1 MTAFMPLTVSWCYMK
16 PPDAM
21 QQRGLAVLMTVVTL
35 TALSSMALAGLLFQ
49 AQALQAQ
56 QHRQWLLLKQRN
68 EEQFARQQAYYAKFE
83 KD

>member
-1 MTAFMPLTVSWCYMK
+1 MYHTRLPLQK
-16 PPDAM
+16 
-21 QQRGLAVLMTVVTL
+21 GLAVLMTVVTL
-35 TALSSMALAGLLFQ
+35 TALSTMALAGLLFQ

-68 EEQFARQQAYYAKFE
+68 DQQFARQQAYYDALK

>member
-1 MTAFMPLTVSWCYMK
+1 MRPVKFTL
-16 PPDAM
+16 
-21 QQRGLAVLMTVVTL
+21 QQGLAVLMTMVTL

-68 EEQFARQQAYYAKFE
+68 EEQFARQQAYYEQLE
-83 KD
+83 KE

>member
-1 MTAFMPLTVSWCYMK
+1 MTVIMLLTAKWFCMLR
-16 PPDAM
+16 ANLRH
-21 QQRGLAVLMTVVTL
+21 QRGLAVLMTVVTL

-68 EEQFARQQAYYAKFE
+68 EQQFLRQQAYYAQLE
-83 KD
+83 KE

>member
-1 MTAFMPLTVSWCYMK
+1 MRHVNFSS
-16 PPDAM
+16 
-21 QQRGLAVLMTVVTL
+21 QQGLAVLMTVVTL

-68 EEQFARQQAYYAKFE
+68 EQQLARQQAYYAQLE
-83 KD
+83 QE